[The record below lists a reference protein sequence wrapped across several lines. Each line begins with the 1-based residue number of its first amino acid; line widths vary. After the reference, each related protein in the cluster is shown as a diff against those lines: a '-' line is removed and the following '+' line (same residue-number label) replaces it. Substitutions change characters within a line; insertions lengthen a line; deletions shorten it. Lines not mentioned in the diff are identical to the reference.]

1 MKKYLSLLLACVL
14 ALALLC
20 ACGKKDAAEQTP
32 APETP
37 PTQTA
42 ATGGVDTSC
51 KLYFPNDAADDL
63 SADTAQIPDTEP
75 AVTVAYAQA
84 IVAQLI
90 AHDALPKD
98 SEVLAI
104 SKDGDA
110 LSLDMNEAFLAGL
123 RASGSTGEFLYM
135 GSLVNTF
142 LDNFNCTTVR
152 VTVEGQPFSTGHGY
166 CDISGS
172 RARGCGRLEWW
183 CLDWNRPSIDFYRSL
198 GAQPMSDWTVY
209 RIDGQTLQDMGRS
222 E

>member
-63 SADTAQIPDTEP
+63 RADTAQIPDTEP
-75 AVTVAYAQA
+75 AVTTAYAQA
-84 IVAQLI
+84 IAEQLI
-90 AHDALPKD
+90 VHDALPKG
-98 SEVLAI
+98 SQVLPI
-104 SKDGDA
+104 SKA
-110 LSLDMNEAFLAGL
+110 AHPLTPAMNEALPAGL
-123 RASGSTGEFLYM
+123 RESGSAGELMYM

-152 VTVEGQPFSTGHGY
+152 VTVEGKPFSTGHTEY
-166 CDISGS
+166 DK
-172 RARGCGRLEWW
+172 
-183 CLDWNRPSIDFYRSL
+183 P
-198 GAQPMSDWTVY
+198 
-209 RIDGQTLQDMGRS
+209 LQAFTF
-222 E
+222 

>member
-1 MKKYLSLLLACVL
+1 MKKCLSLLLACVL

-37 PTQTA
+37 PTQPA

-63 SADTAQIPDTEP
+63 HADTAQIPDTEP
-75 AVTVAYAQA
+75 AVTTAYAQA
-84 IVAQLI
+84 IAQLI
-90 AHDALPKD
+90 AHDALPKG
-98 SEVLAI
+98 SQVLAI

-123 RASGSTGEFLYM
+123 RESGSTGELMYM
-135 GSLVNTF
+135 SSLVNTF

-152 VTVEGQPFSTGHGY
+152 VTVNGQSFSTGHSEY
-166 CDISGS
+166 DK
-172 RARGCGRLEWW
+172 
-183 CLDWNRPSIDFYRSL
+183 P
-198 GAQPMSDWTVY
+198 
-209 RIDGQTLQDMGRS
+209 LQAFTF
-222 E
+222 

>member
-152 VTVEGQPFSTGHGY
+152 VTVEGQPFSTGHTA
-166 CDISGS
+166 S
-172 RARGCGRLEWW
+172 RCR
-183 CLDWNRPSIDFYRSL
+183 RS
-198 GAQPMSDWTVY
+198 
-209 RIDGQTLQDMGRS
+209 RS
-222 E
+222 EPATDTVTFREAGRAAAAVWSGGVWTGTGRASTFTAPSARSR

>member
-75 AVTVAYAQA
+75 AV
-84 IVAQLI
+84 
-90 AHDALPKD
+90 
-98 SEVLAI
+98 LAI

-152 VTVEGQPFSTGHGY
+152 VTVEGQPFSTGHTEY
-166 CDISGS
+166 DK
-172 RARGCGRLEWW
+172 
-183 CLDWNRPSIDFYRSL
+183 P
-198 GAQPMSDWTVY
+198 
-209 RIDGQTLQDMGRS
+209 LQAFTF
-222 E
+222 

>member
-1 MKKYLSLLLACVL
+1 MKKCLSLLLACVL

-63 SADTAQIPDTEP
+63 HADTAQIPDTEP
-75 AVTVAYAQA
+75 AVTTAYAQA
-84 IVAQLI
+84 IAEQLI

-98 SEVLAI
+98 SQVLAI

-123 RASGSTGEFLYM
+123 RESGSTGMYM

-152 VTVEGQPFSTGHGY
+152 VTVNGQSFSTGHSEY
-166 CDISGS
+166 DK
-172 RARGCGRLEWW
+172 
-183 CLDWNRPSIDFYRSL
+183 P
-198 GAQPMSDWTVY
+198 
-209 RIDGQTLQDMGRS
+209 LQAFTF
-222 E
+222 